1 MGLAAMLELEPSKF
15 VGAVKARWAFT
26 PSSHAKIQQLEYDF
40 GQAATPDSFEDLYNH
55 IVTTVVPEPNK
66 SNSNPNNPY
75 PYPNSNHYSQKP
87 NRYYIKETTPNYVP
101 TKSNWSKNKNRFVR
115 GSANGIG
122 GGTAAT
128 TTGTNPWEDHGN

>member
-55 IVTTVVPEPNK
+55 IVTNVVPEPN
-66 SNSNPNNPY
+66 SNPNPNNPY

-87 NRYYIKETTPNYVP
+87 NHYYIKETTTKYIPN
-101 TKSNWSKNKNRFVR
+101 KSNWSKKNNRFIR
-115 GSANGIG
+115 GSAKGNGG
-122 GGTAAT
+122 AAT
-128 TTGTNPWEDHGN
+128 ATATNLP